1 MKVKDNIFGSRPER
15 KLYKAL
21 EGSWPAKLKIYPG
34 LPFLSVIDWSGARI
48 TQTERD
54 FLKKTSL
61 DYTACDA
68 ENDHPLISV
77 EFDGLGRGFSREGKY
92 YEVVGG
98 QDFPYRSANLNLKLR
113 LATQAG
119 YTLVVVSYDEA
130 TPISEDDALTVTHGI
145 IGSYLSHRF
154 TQEKLNEIGPT
165 FDFTG
170 LSEKERQELIDDAVI
185 AAEVDAEFEW
195 NPLVVK
201 EAEASRRALDAG
213 MTSWQEHSMTDPQI
227 PYAGGDISLRES
239 MIAFMKCDRLG
250 ARITA
255 KGPDFQVE
263 REVWLRNVDDAITTS
278 AIAKLIA
285 GWLAFKAFA
294 AEALN
299 RKQLA

>member
-1 MKVKDNIFGSRPER
+1 VKVKDNIFGSRPER

-21 EGSWPAKLKIYPG
+21 EGSWPDKLKLYPG

-48 TQTERD
+48 TPQERD

-61 DYTACDA
+61 DYTACDS
-68 ENDHPLISV
+68 NDHPLISI
-77 EFDGLGRGFSREGKY
+77 EFDGLGRGFSREGAY

-98 QDFPYRSANLNLKLR
+98 QDFPYRSAHLNLKLR
-113 LATQAG
+113 LAAQAG
-119 YTLVVVSYDEA
+119 YPLVVVSYDEA
-130 TPISEDDALTVTHGI
+130 TPISDDDALTVTHGI

-165 FDFTG
+165 LDFTG

-185 AAEVDAEFEW
+185 SAEVDAEFEW

-201 EAEASRRALDAG
+201 EAEACTQARRVG
-213 MTSWQEHSMTDPQI
+213 MRSWREDSMTDPPA
-227 PYAGGDISLRES
+227 PYVGPGVTLRES
-239 MIAFMKCDRLG
+239 MVAFMKSNRLG
-250 ARITA
+250 ARVTA
-255 KGPDFQVE
+255 IGSDFQVD

-294 AEALN
+294 DAVKIE
-299 RKQLA
+299 QSV